1 MQQMLVNYFIF
12 IFLKEWVTDL
22 IIISYHY
29 NYSVFEI
36 CCMYLFLI
44 FIKLFQ
50 YKFFMNDLF

>member
-12 IFLKEWVTDL
+12 IFFFKEWVTDL

-36 CCMYLFLI
+36 GFVVCIYF
-44 FIKLFQ
+44 
-50 YKFFMNDLF
+50 